1 MRNHIILM
9 ASYNEWMNSR
19 LYSAAASLSADELA
33 QNKGAFFGSLLGTLN
48 HLVVGDRIWLRRFA
62 AHRAGHIALNP
73 VRALPEPKSLDG
85 ILYHDFGQLAAH
97 RVMLDA
103 VIKAWAASLTEED
116 LNCSLRYTN
125 MKGVVAIRDFSSL
138 IMHFFNHQTHHR
150 GQATTLLSQAG
161 RDMGVTDL
169 LMLIPN
175 EIDEKQ

>member
-1 MRNHIILM
+1 MRNHIILL

-19 LYSAAASLSADELA
+19 LYSVAASLSTDELT

-48 HLVVGDRIWLRRFA
+48 HLVVADRIWLRRFS
-62 AHRAGHIALNP
+62 AHPSGHIALNP
-73 VRALPEPKSLDG
+73 VRELPEPESLDE

-103 VIKAWAASLTEED
+103 LIKAWAASLTEED
-116 LNCSLRYTN
+116 LDDSLRYTSK
-125 MKGVVAIRDFSSL
+125 KGVVAVRRFSSL

-175 EIDEKQ
+175 DLDAKQ

>member
-19 LYSAAASLSADELA
+19 LYSAAASLSADELS

-48 HLVVGDRIWLRRFA
+48 HLVVADRIWLRRFA
-62 AHRAGHIALNP
+62 AHPAGHIALNP
-73 VRALPEPKSLDG
+73 LRELPEPKSLDE
-85 ILYHDFGQLAAH
+85 ILYHDFGELTAH

-103 VIKAWAASLTEED
+103 LIKAWAASLTEED
-116 LNCSLRYTN
+116 LNHSLRYTN
-125 MKGVVAIRDFSSL
+125 TKGVVFVRNFSSL
-138 IMHFFNHQTHHR
+138 ILHFFNHQTHHR
-150 GQATTLLSQAG
+150 GQATTLLSQMG

-175 EIDEKQ
+175 EIDAKQ